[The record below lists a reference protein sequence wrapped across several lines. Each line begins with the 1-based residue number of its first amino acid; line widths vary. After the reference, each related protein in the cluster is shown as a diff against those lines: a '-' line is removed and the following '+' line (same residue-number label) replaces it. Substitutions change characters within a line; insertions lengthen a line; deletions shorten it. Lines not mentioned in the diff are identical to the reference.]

1 MIDWPVD
8 TAGEI
13 FRHCQTTVI
22 GYTRVHTHLPFAV
35 SSPPS
40 LHSVTIR
47 KNYIVVVCWTL
58 DSCRWSGANEE
69 GKA

>member
-1 MIDWPVD
+1 MIDWSVD

-22 GYTRVHTHLPFAV
+22 CHTRVHTLLPFAV
-35 SSPPS
+35 FQLP

-47 KNYIVVVCWTL
+47 KNCIVVVGWTL
-58 DSCRWSGANEE
+58 DSDRWSGANEE

>member
-1 MIDWPVD
+1 MIDWSVD

-22 GYTRVHTHLPFAV
+22 HTRIHTLLPFAV
-35 SSPPS
+35 FQLP
-40 LHSVTIR
+40 LHSVTIH
-47 KNYIVVVCWTL
+47 KNCIVVVGWTL
-58 DSCRWSGANEE
+58 DSDRWSGANDE